1 MKNYPFI
8 PLVLLAATLS
18 SCGRSDSPKD
28 AIEPLAKAFPKATAD
43 DPVSDTL
50 RIAIESARSND
61 LETAAVSLQSLRS
74 APTLTPEQRT
84 AVQDAMGN
92 LQTSLANR
100 AAAGDIAA
108 QRALDAI
115 RAGGARR

>member
-1 MKNYPFI
+1 MKLSRSL
-8 PLVLLAATLS
+8 PLLLLVIGLIG
-18 SCGRSDSPKD
+18 CGRSDSPKD
-28 AIEPLAKAFPKATAD
+28 AVEPLAKAFPQTTVD
-43 DPVSDTL
+43 DPVTTTV

-61 LETAAVSLQSLRS
+61 VVTAAASLQSLRA

-100 AAAGDIAA
+100 AEAGDAAA

-115 RAGGARR
+115 RAGGHR